1 MSKGTVSEVHAFTPP
16 PEDPAR
22 AGGILTIDL
31 GQVVANWRHL
41 KEKAASA
48 ICAAVVK
55 ADAYGLGAVPV
66 AQALFDAGCRH
77 FFVALPQEGAH
88 LRAALGAEAKIWVLN
103 GLLPGEAAFY
113 ADHGLRP
120 VLSSLPE
127 VTEWAAF
134 CRMREMR
141 LPAAVHVD
149 TGMNRLGLNLDE
161 AHRLADD
168 RDLLGACRLEL
179 VMSHLACAD
188 EPGDPMNERQ
198 RETFAE
204 IRALFPDVPASL
216 ANSAGTLIGSAYH
229 FDMVRPGIA
238 LYGGNPFCDRPNPM
252 RAVVS
257 LYAPVLMVRRL
268 RKGETVGYG
277 TTWRAERPSR
287 VAVLGLGYA
296 DGYLRSLSWPA
307 RNGPAQVMIGGHY
320 APVIGRVSMDSICV
334 DVTDVPEDFVERGVR
349 AEVLG
354 PNVTV
359 DEVAKWAGTISYEI
373 LTSLGGR
380 YTRLYVPAGNGARS

>member
-1 MSKGTVSEVHAFTPP
+1 MSKGTVSVEHTFTPP
-16 PEDPAR
+16 PDDPAL

-41 KEKAASA
+41 REKAENAT
-48 ICAAVVK
+48 CAAVVK

-66 AQALFDAGCRH
+66 SQALYEAGCRH

-88 LRAALGAEAKIWVLN
+88 VRKVLRADATIWVLN
-103 GLLPGEAAFY
+103 GLLSGEAAFY
-113 ADHGLRP
+113 EEHELRP

-149 TGMNRLGLNLDE
+149 TGMNRLGLNIEE
-161 AHRLADD
+161 ARRLAGD

-179 VMSHLACAD
+179 IISHLACAD

-198 RETFAE
+198 RESFAE
-204 IRALFPDVPASL
+204 IHRQFARVPASL
-216 ANSAGTLIGSAYH
+216 ANSAGTLLGTDFH

-238 LYGGNPFCDRPNPM
+238 LYGGNPFSDRPNPM

-257 LYAPVLMVRRL
+257 LYAPVLLVRDL

-277 TTWRAERPSR
+277 ATWRAERASR

-296 DGYLRSLSWPA
+296 DGYLRALSWPG
-307 RNGPAQVMIGGHY
+307 RHGPAQVMIGGHY

-334 DVTDVPEDFVERGVR
+334 DVTDVPEGFVERGVR
-349 AEVLG
+349 AEVIG
-354 PNVTV
+354 PNVTI
-359 DEVAKWAGTISYEI
+359 DEVAKWAGTIPYEI

-380 YTRLYVPAGNGARS
+380 YTRLYVPTGNGART